1 MVRRYTW
8 MLCLAMLCL
17 LWLSSLTNAT
27 TAAPTAAAPALMLR
41 QDADAAGDDEGDPD
55 DSDQDKADQDKAD
68 QDKADSDEADSD
80 EADSDKAK
88 EDKKAAF
95 KPAAGSLSY
104 LKIGL
109 IILFFLPWVRYVDS
123 INRDTME
130 FGKKLQLEPE
140 IWNPILVGS
149 FLIGL
154 LAVLFVPIFWAGFPF
169 FVLAALAP
177 PITYSFIRRNRV
189 KSDDSIAR
197 AIQNS
202 SGGEYEVEELPQDEG
217 AEVSF
222 STGGAD
228 ANEKQARLIRGRQSQ
243 EFPTLKNLIH
253 DAQFKRTE
261 QLLSLIHI

>member
-17 LWLSSLTNAT
+17 LWLGSLTNAT
-27 TAAPTAAAPALMLR
+27 TAAPTAAAPTLMLP

-55 DSDQDKADQDKAD
+55 DSDQDKADQDK
-68 QDKADSDEADSD
+68 ADSD

-169 FVLAALAP
+169 CLLYTSP
-177 PITYSFIRRNRV
+177 SPRD
-189 KSDDSIAR
+189 K
-197 AIQNS
+197 
-202 SGGEYEVEELPQDEG
+202 
-217 AEVSF
+217 
-222 STGGAD
+222 
-228 ANEKQARLIRGRQSQ
+228 RQSRM
-243 EFPTLKNLIH
+243 PSS
-253 DAQFKRTE
+253 A
-261 QLLSLIHI
+261 